1 MLWAQTKI
9 QESPSEHQEIFPVW
23 GWLSNDTGLLERR
36 KIFRSLLDTVLDNQP
51 SVALLEHRLRPGI
64 FQLPLPLSTVL
75 WFCGKNKNTRIH
87 FPAIQTSSTITMARA
102 ARSSGSY
109 MLWSFENPTPCI
121 KMVPNLLE
129 QKRAQSDL
137 CALGKTGVI
146 LDSGKKHKVLL
157 LSSRINRSAEENKYT
172 CLLYS
177 APNFAFDSVA

>member
-1 MLWAQTKI
+1 
-9 QESPSEHQEIFPVW
+9 
-23 GWLSNDTGLLERR
+23 
-36 KIFRSLLDTVLDNQP
+36 
-51 SVALLEHRLRPGI
+51 
-64 FQLPLPLSTVL
+64 
-75 WFCGKNKNTRIH
+75 
-87 FPAIQTSSTITMARA
+87 
-102 ARSSGSY
+102 

-146 LDSGKKHKVLL
+146 LDSGKKRKEKVLL
-157 LSSRINRSAEENKYT
+157 VSSRINRSAEENKYT